1 MKYVSFRKGC
11 VICHLLRRD
20 RICDSL
26 WCEHIQMRMC
36 WEKKLNQDEDFMN
49 CEVACKAEP
58 LVILSFP
65 AKWLPACRDGISL
78 SHPILAEESQERGV
92 CLTKG
97 RKEEE
102 KEKKKEGAEE
112 KGKRNANNAE
122 CSRPKD
128 KKPDNKVKYHDYFFR
143 LFIQHWKF
151 SNFA

>member
-11 VICHLLRRD
+11 VICHFLRRD

-49 CEVACKAEP
+49 CEVAFKAEP

-78 SHPILAEESQERGV
+78 SHPILAEESQKRGV
-92 CLTKG
+92 CLTK
-97 RKEEE
+97 RREEEE
-102 KEKKKEGAEE
+102 KEKKKKGAEE

-122 CSRPKD
+122 CPRPKD
-128 KKPDNKVKYHDYFFR
+128 KKPDNKVKYHAYFFR